1 MKFMNAYFNR
11 TDSES
16 DIDSGVTTKESE
28 QSSIEPTDF
37 SGSTSSTTEYNSD
50 VEGQSAS
57 GSSTTSL
64 PLSPPLT
71 DLTPKGLSTPSA

>member
-1 MKFMNAYFNR
+1 MSAYFNIGQMNLIS
-11 TDSES
+11 TL
-16 DIDSGVTTKESE
+16 VLLLESE

-37 SGSTSSTTEYNSD
+37 SGSTSSTTECNSD
-50 VEGQSAS
+50 VKGQSVS